1 MADVRPQEAYNLRP
15 KPHHRSILKHLRA
28 KRAKPPVQPPEP
40 ADRPK
45 NGDPGDAL
53 RQKHSRNR
61 ANTIRNSAKV
71 EQFLIEVEK
80 IQGFAKSWAL
90 RERLELG
97 HVSLEEVMR
106 R

>member
-1 MADVRPQEAYNLRP
+1 M
-15 KPHHRSILKHLRA
+15 
-28 KRAKPPVQPPEP
+28 
-40 ADRPK
+40 
-45 NGDPGDAL
+45 